1 MPPIVARARDRA
13 RHERRRVC
21 ATRDQLRH
29 AEQERD
35 RRRAMAGAAASW
47 TVEYVLVCGDE

>member
-1 MPPIVARARDRA
+1 MAPPTMPPIVARARERA

-35 RRRAMAGAAASW
+35 RRP
-47 TVEYVLVCGDE
+47 VEIVLVCGDS